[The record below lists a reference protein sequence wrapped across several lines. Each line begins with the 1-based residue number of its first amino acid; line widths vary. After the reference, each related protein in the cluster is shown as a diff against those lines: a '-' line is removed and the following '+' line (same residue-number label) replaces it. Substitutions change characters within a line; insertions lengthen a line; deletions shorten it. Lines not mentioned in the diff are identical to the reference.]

1 MVELSESM
9 GVQKVNIERP
19 FPIFV
24 LMSLHTKKKE
34 TEQKKKTN
42 PFWVVL
48 HTPISIPEI
57 T

>member
-34 TEQKKKTN
+34 TEQKKKTIFFGWSYTP
-42 PFWVVL
+42 PFQYL
-48 HTPISIPEI
+48 R
-57 T
+57 